1 MRRLLPALALLGAA
15 CGQRVAQGGRGEAR
29 ASTPAGEI
37 ALDAAP
43 SFLRTAA
50 VALTPEAGAQPGAA
64 LTVPADAV
72 LSDGEANAV
81 VVALGKNRFQ
91 KRAIEVGPEQE
102 GRVRVLAG
110 LRPGEEV
117 VVDGALFLKAEIDG
131 R

>member
-1 MRRLLPALALLGAA
+1 MFA
-15 CGQRVAQGGRGEAR
+15 RVQ
-29 ASTPAGEI
+29 
-37 ALDAAP
+37 L
-43 SFLRTAA
+43 
-50 VALTPEAGAQPGAA
+50 AGARPTAA

-81 VVALGKNRFQ
+81 VVAVGKSRFQ
-91 KRAIEVGPEQE
+91 KRAIEIGPEQD